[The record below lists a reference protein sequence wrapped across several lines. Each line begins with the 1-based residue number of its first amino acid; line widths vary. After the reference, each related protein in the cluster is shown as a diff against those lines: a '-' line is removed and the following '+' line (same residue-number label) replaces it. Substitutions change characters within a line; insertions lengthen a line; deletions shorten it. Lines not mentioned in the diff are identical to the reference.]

1 MLPTSIRPGISRC
14 PRGQC
19 SHRGVGRR
27 TPSGEA
33 TNSHGGLGRDHQ
45 HPAAPSASTAA
56 KAAIFAEHAY
66 LCARSFESIRA
77 KLRSKDA
84 AWGMTG
90 GLRRL
95 TRPGWNPPITCG

>member
-33 TNSHGGLGRDHQ
+33 TNSHGD
-45 HPAAPSASTAA
+45 SAEITNTPPPLS
-56 KAAIFAEHAY
+56 EH
-66 LCARSFESIRA
+66 CSESSH
-77 KLRSKDA
+77 LR
-84 AWGMTG
+84 
-90 GLRRL
+90 
-95 TRPGWNPPITCG
+95 